1 MIQASYRRDEWD
13 LILGAPGLIALV
25 MIETEQWSQTIA
37 YWKLRALM
45 SAIEEATDIGPEGG
59 LIQAVCDAVRA
70 GQSPLWPTECPR
82 DLTNICAWALSACR
96 QLAAILAQKAPESEA
111 EAYTHWLMG
120 IAQRMT
126 LAPHENGPDHHERDA
141 RQQGTLAALAAALDA
156 QPGYVEAQAAAKA

>member
-1 MIQASYRRDEWD
+1 SIS
-13 LILGAPGLIALV
+13 PPSGLI
-25 MIETEQWSQTIA
+25 E
-37 YWKLRALM
+37 
-45 SAIEEATDIGPEGG
+45 
-59 LIQAVCDAVRA
+59 AVCDAVRA

-111 EAYTHWLMG
+111 DAYTHWLMG

-126 LAPHENGPDHHERDA
+126 LAPHENGPDHHEHDA

-156 QPGYVEAQAAAKA
+156 QPGYVEA